1 MIPLTNYDFQ
11 GSGEQGSVV
20 IKFTQIYLK
29 HKNPTS
35 YISNVYLPN
44 IPTISHWL

>member
-20 IKFTQIYLK
+20 IIY
-29 HKNPTS
+29 P
-35 YISNVYLPN
+35 YIYIYYPIV
-44 IPTISHWL
+44 IPTINHYYP